1 VLLTRFICQV
11 RRARDLR
18 GLDPRT
24 IKCPESLYGRE
35 KSLFTGLYS
44 LYKPESNEA
53 RESCL
58 KIHNSDKTL
67 ILGPNLSFDSNEDPV
82 DKLKRLTLFLTDV
95 LCRNK
100 QSAFADLYGLHNN
113 S

>member
-1 VLLTRFICQV
+1 MLFICQV

-35 KSLFTGLYS
+35 KSLFTGLCR
-44 LYKPESNEA
+44 LYKPENNEA

-58 KIHNSDKTL
+58 KIQNSDKTL

-82 DKLKRLTLFLTDV
+82 DKLKRLTLFLTGV
-95 LCRNK
+95 LYRHE
-100 QSAFADLYGLHNN
+100 QSVFADLYRLHNHC
-113 S
+113 